1 MFIGSYV
8 VFVMLMFENGD
19 IDYKFLEKFV
29 KFYVEQGI
37 YGIVLVGIIGELVML
52 FFDEYINVVKE
63 IVVMVLGVILV
74 IVGSGVN
81 FMVEVIFFIE

>member
-1 MFIGSYV
+1 M
-8 VFVMLMFENGD
+8 
-19 IDYKFLEKFV
+19 
-29 KFYVEQGI
+29 
-37 YGIVLVGIIGELVML
+37 LVGIIGELVML